1 MVKNEWEKKTPTTM
15 SASDVRAECVCV
27 FAKRHEMDAF
37 CSNNLPFTF
46 LLYFTIIIAVDHF
59 MNINVRSF
67 Y

>member
-1 MVKNEWEKKTPTTM
+1 M
-15 SASDVRAECVCV
+15 SASDVRAECVCVCV